1 MHKILNEQ
9 TLNRCKIRVRER
21 TNIFFT
27 LENQSINPSNRYGNM
42 EIWKYGNRNRNNG
55 FIYFAFS
62 FTVFMLI
69 QLRFFHKK
77 GETLFCSVY
86 VVLLFHRNNNH

>member
-69 QLRFFHKK
+69 QLRFFPKK
-77 GETLFCSVY
+77 RRN
-86 VVLLFHRNNNH
+86 VVLLCLRCSSFS